1 MEETVFV
8 EESAAGQREDVVVD
22 GGARVLPADEVG
34 ADHRAGGGAVDRIHR
49 IVEALIGSNKKKRI
63 GDIGQSMMKRNRIR
77 LEL

>member
-1 MEETVFV
+1 MFV

-22 GGARVLPADEVG
+22 GGARVLAADEVG
-34 ADHRAGGGAVDRIHR
+34 ADHRAGGRAVDRIHR